1 MTLTMAKPESLRL
14 DPRPLER
21 LCTAVEQDIATGHH
35 FGAQLAVA
43 RDGHLVFDRSFGQAR
58 IGVAAE
64 PQTLWL
70 LYSNTKVITAAA
82 LWTLVEEG
90 RLSFNDPVALHLPGF
105 EAGGKEGVTVRHLLT
120 HQAGFPAA
128 GVPPAVWR
136 DHALLRPAV
145 CDFALEW
152 APGSRVQYHPAAAHW
167 AAAALIEA
175 LTGEDY
181 RDAIRRRVILPLGL
195 GEELFVGLP
204 EAEHGRA
211 GDMHAPDGTPLAAE
225 CSAEHRLAGIPG
237 GGGYATA
244 RAMVEFY
251 QVLAHGGALPGGPR
265 LVSPRLMAAVLRDHT
280 GDRVDSF
287 MGLPMHRGLG
297 PHLRGEDERSWGLGS
312 LAHPRTFGHGGAG
325 SSYCWADPVSR
336 VSFAFVSN
344 ARQTEAFHVARMER
358 LSNLVHA
365 AILSD

>member
-1 MTLTMAKPESLRL
+1 MTLAMATPGSLRL
-14 DPRPLER
+14 DERQLER
-21 LCTAVEQDIATGHH
+21 LCAAVERDIAAGHH
-35 FGAQLAVA
+35 PGAQVAVA
-43 RDGHLVFDRSFGQAR
+43 RDGHLALDRSFGQAR
-58 IGVAAE
+58 AGLAAG

-70 LYSNTKVITAAA
+70 LYSNTKVVTAAA

-90 RLSFNDPVALHLPGF
+90 LLSFDDTVARHLPGF
-105 EAGGKEGVTVRHLLT
+105 GTEGKEAVTVRHLLT
-120 HQAGFPAA
+120 HQAGFPGA
-128 GVPPAVWR
+128 GVPPSVWR
-136 DHALLRPAV
+136 DHALLLPAV

-152 APGSRVQYHPAAAHW
+152 EPGSRVQYHPAAAHW
-167 AAAALIEA
+167 VAAALIEA

-181 RDAIRRRVILPLGL
+181 RDAIRKRVIRPLGL
-195 GEELFVGLP
+195 EEELFVGLP

-211 GDMHAPDGTPLAAE
+211 AAMHAPDGTPLGPE

-244 RAMVEFY
+244 RALAEFY
-251 QVLAHGGALPGGPR
+251 QVLAHGGALPGGKR
-265 LVSPRLMAAVLRDHT
+265 LVSPRVMAAVLRDHT
-280 GDRVDSF
+280 GDRVDGF

-312 LAHPRTFGHGGAG
+312 LAHPKTFGHGGAG
-325 SSYCWADPVSR
+325 SSYAWADPVSR
-336 VSFAFVSN
+336 VSFAFISN

-365 AILSD
+365 AILDD